1 MTSVLVR
8 KRHKMKGDGQERQ
21 PYVDGKKSQTL
32 EWGGHKPGPPRNHWK
47 LEEPREDPVL
57 EAPEGVW
64 PC

>member
-1 MTSVLVR
+1 
-8 KRHKMKGDGQERQ
+8 MKGDGQERQ